1 MQSVNRAID
10 ILLAFNAAHPEL
22 SLSELADTVGLP
34 LSSTHR
40 LARTLVERG
49 LLRQDD
55 WGTYALGT
63 RLLELGGLVSNSSP
77 LIGLTA
83 DTVRAVADS
92 TGETIL
98 VAGVNWIDN
107 SVVIMRRVDSVHPL
121 SVASPVGK
129 RSALASGC
137 IGKAVLSGLDVE
149 ESDALIPRIH
159 LVRRTPDTVIDL
171 DTLNRQVA
179 QARRRGWATDNN
191 EYIPDVSGVAV
202 PVSAGG
208 RPLGAVA
215 VIVPTARGAK
225 TRLAEIGAMLTD
237 LAATIT
243 PSADNHSHGRR
254 RKSL

>member
-1 MQSVNRAID
+1 MQSVNRAVD

-22 SLSELADTVGLP
+22 TLRELAETVGLP

-49 LLRQDD
+49 FLRQDD

-77 LIGLTA
+77 LISVTA
-83 DTVRAVADS
+83 DMVREIAGH

-98 VAGVNWIDN
+98 IAGVNWIDN
-107 SVVIMRRVDSVHPL
+107 SVVIMSRVDSVHPL

-159 LVRRTPDTVIDL
+159 LVRRTPETVIDP
-171 DTLNRQVA
+171 DTLIREVA
-179 QARRRGWATDNN
+179 LARRRGYATDSN
-191 EYIPDVSGVAV
+191 EYIPGVSGVAV
-202 PVSAGG
+202 PVAVGG

-215 VIVPTARGAK
+215 VIVPATRGSKA
-225 TRLAEIGAMLTD
+225 RLAEIGAGLAD
-237 LAATIT
+237 LAATTIE
-243 PSADNHSHGRR
+243 PLGGRPPGR
-254 RKSL
+254 TRKSL